1 MLGTGDSQNQGNK
14 AADKKDKKAGGT
26 KSQKMTSSDTAPAS
40 STGTVFAPAAA
51 MPVDPL
57 VNPYDLATDTN
68 TQAAGGNQTT
78 STPPVFAEPTPANA
92 PAPQP
97 SAAPAAQPAAT
108 APVVSADQANN
119 LLGIKQQALQN
130 LTPLIDKLEQTP
142 EDKFKTM
149 MMLLQA
155 SDNPELV
162 KKTYDAAQAIS
173 DEKVKAQA
181 LLDVVNEINY
191 FTQKSQS

>member
-1 MLGTGDSQNQGNK
+1 MFGDSQNQGNK
-14 AADKKDKKAGGT
+14 AADKGNKKTASS
-26 KSQKMTSSDTAPAS
+26 KSQKSAANDTAAS

-51 MPVDPL
+51 VPVDPL

-68 TQAAGGNQTT
+68 AQAASDAQTA
-78 STPPVFAEPTPANA
+78 SPPPVFAETTPANA
-92 PAPQP
+92 PAQQP
-97 SAAPAAQPAAT
+97 AAPAVQPAAA
-108 APVVSADQANN
+108 APAVSADQAND
-119 LLGIKQQALQN
+119 LLTIKQQALQN

-142 EDKFKTM
+142 EDKFRTM

-162 KKTYDAAQAIS
+162 KNAYEAAQAIS

-191 FTQKSQS
+191 FTQKSQ

>member
-1 MLGTGDSQNQGNK
+1 MLGTADNQNQDMS
-14 AADKKDKKAGGT
+14 ADTKKVNSKKATAKDQTGG
-26 KSQKMTSSDTAPAS
+26 
-40 STGTVFAPAAA
+40 TGTVFAPAAA
-51 MPVDPL
+51 LPVDPL

-68 TQAAGGNQTT
+68 APATGGNQT
-78 STPPVFAEPTPANA
+78 SAPPVFSEPAPANA
-92 PAPQP
+92 PAPQAA
-97 SAAPAAQPAAT
+97 AAPAAQPAAT
-108 APVVSADQANN
+108 APAVSADQAND

-142 EDKFKTM
+142 EDKFRTM

-162 KKTYDAAQAIS
+162 KNAYEAAQAIA

-191 FTQKSQS
+191 FTQKAQSNQQ